1 MKWILFIV
9 LCLTWGSSFIIMK
22 EGMEILSPYQ
32 LASIRII
39 AAGLV
44 MLPWIRTAYRSVPKK
59 AVPALILSGFLGT
72 LFPAYLFCIAQT
84 KIDSSVAGILNAL
97 TPIFTLAIGMFFFNL
112 KVGWVKWVGM
122 LMGFAGML
130 VLVLGASRQINLQY
144 IGYTFFVILATI
156 CYGLNVN
163 VVNQYLKD
171 VAPLHVATIAFTAL
185 IIPNLIILASTG
197 YFSDPALLSGHLT
210 KGTVYGAVLGIVGT
224 CLASV
229 IFYTLMKKAGPVFA
243 SMVTYGIPLVAIG
256 WGFVAGETI
265 TTMQIMGMVVIL
277 AGVRLANK

>member
-1 MKWILFIV
+1 
-9 LCLTWGSSFIIMK
+9 
-22 EGMEILSPYQ
+22 
-32 LASIRII
+32 
-39 AAGLV
+39 
-44 MLPWIRTAYRSVPKK
+44 
-59 AVPALILSGFLGT
+59 
-72 LFPAYLFCIAQT
+72 
-84 KIDSSVAGILNAL
+84 
-97 TPIFTLAIGMFFFNL
+97 
-112 KVGWVKWVGM
+112 
-122 LMGFAGML
+122 ML
-130 VLVLGASRQINLQY
+130 VLVLGASRQINMQY

-171 VAPLHVATIAFTAL
+171 VAPLHIATIAFTAL

-197 YFSDPALLSGHLT
+197 YFTDPNLLNGLFT
-210 KGTVYGAVLGIVGT
+210 KGTIAGASLGIIST

-256 WGFVAGETI
+256 WGFVAGESI
-265 TTMQIMGMVVIL
+265 TAIQIMGMVVIL